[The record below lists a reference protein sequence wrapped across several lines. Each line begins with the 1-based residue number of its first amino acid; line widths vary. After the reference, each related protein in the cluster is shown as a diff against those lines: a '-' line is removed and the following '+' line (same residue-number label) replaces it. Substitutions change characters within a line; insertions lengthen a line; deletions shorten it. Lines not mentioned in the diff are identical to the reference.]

1 MSKKFE
7 TEQQDMLGDGR
18 IVLYQRADSNGNAW
32 QARIKVEGRTGYL
45 RFSTKKTELGEAKN
59 VALERFTLESS
70 EDKRSVGTFSQS
82 RSFSS
87 VFKKWQE
94 DYRVSKR
101 NRTKQFVELNIRRIE
116 MCFLEKFKTT
126 DIRRISAGDYSRVLN
141 RHMVK
146 IGATSDSTAYYYR
159 FALAQMLDW
168 AYRNKL
174 MRERVE
180 LETISSGKERREE
193 FSKSEWKRLYK
204 HMRDWVDGA
213 KTNQRDRF
221 YLQHYVLILGNTGMR
236 IGEAR
241 TLRWRDLDYRTNSG
255 GSEDLLMYVSGKT
268 GDREVVANSGTEL
281 YVKRLFDYRI
291 KELGISEED
300 FISTR
305 ADEFLFCHKDGTS
318 VGSFKKGF
326 RNLLEEC
333 GLLKGKNGKNRSLYS
348 IRHTYARFRIEDEV
362 AIYDLASNMGTSVK
376 MIERFYLDN
385 KMKSEEFARRMK
397 RGNQTS
403 SKSSLAFLTKK

>member
-18 IVLYQRADSNGNAW
+18 IVLYQRADVNGGRW
-32 QARIKVEGRTGYL
+32 HARIKVEGRTGYL

-70 EDKRSVGTFSQS
+70 EGERSAGTFSSS
-82 RSFSS
+82 RSFKS
-87 VFKKWQE
+87 VFKAWQD

-101 NRTKQFVELNIRRIE
+101 NRSLRFVEQNIRQIE
-116 MCFLEKFKTT
+116 TCFLKEFKTR
-126 DIRRISAGDYSRVLN
+126 DIRQITSGDYTRVLN
-141 RHMVK
+141 QYMVT
-146 IGATSDSTAYYYR
+146 IEASSDSTILHYR
-159 FALAQMLDW
+159 FALTQMLDW
-168 AYRNKL
+168 AYRNKII
-174 MRERVE
+174 RERIE
-180 LETISSGKERREE
+180 LESVSAGKERREE
-193 FSKSEWKRLYK
+193 FSKSEWKRLYSY
-204 HMRDWVDGA
+204 MRDWVDGGKRA
-213 KTNQRDRF
+213 LRDRF
-221 YLQHYVLILGNTGMR
+221 YLQQYVLILGNTGMR
-236 IGEAR
+236 VGEAR
-241 TLRWRDLDYRTNSG
+241 TLCWRDLDYRTNSDG
-255 GSEDLLMYVSGKT
+255 ERDLVMYVSGKT

-291 KELGISEED
+291 EELGISEED
-300 FISTR
+300 FISKR

-318 VGSFKKGF
+318 IGSFKKGF

-333 GLLKGKNGKNRSLYS
+333 GLLKGKNKKNRTLYS

-376 MIERFYLDN
+376 MVERFYLDN
-385 KMKSEEFARRMK
+385 KKKSEDFARRMK